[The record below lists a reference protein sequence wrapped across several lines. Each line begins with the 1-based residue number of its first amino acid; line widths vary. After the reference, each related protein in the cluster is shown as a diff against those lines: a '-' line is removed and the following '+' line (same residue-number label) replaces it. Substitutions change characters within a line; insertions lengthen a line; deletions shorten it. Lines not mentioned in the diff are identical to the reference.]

1 MPEMLSI
8 GECLIELFSEEPI
21 QKASTFNRSLAGD
34 SFNILVAASRLGT
47 KTGYI
52 TNFGDDPFESYLR
65 ETLTSEGID
74 VSNINVVE
82 GFNAVHF
89 VAVKP
94 DGDRD
99 FVYYRKG
106 SAVTTIRPEDLDESY
121 ISQSK
126 IMHCS
131 GIGQAI
137 SLSTKATGCERHKSR
152 NKMVSPYLMILT
164 TATNYGHIVRQ
175 KKVWKK

>member
-99 FVYYRKG
+99 YV
-106 SAVTTIRPEDLDESY
+106 
-121 ISQSK
+121 
-126 IMHCS
+126 
-131 GIGQAI
+131 
-137 SLSTKATGCERHKSR
+137 
-152 NKMVSPYLMILT
+152 
-164 TATNYGHIVRQ
+164 
-175 KKVWKK
+175 